1 MVKEIEATVLASG
14 CVKLT
19 VKVSLPET
27 LAAVLLNAGSAA
39 EAVTINSEHSILIAS
54 IKDSILFAAVFIVIP
69 PILLHQT
76 LNFCLR
82 YIDLPVKHH
91 FHQ

>member
-19 VKVSLPET
+19 VNVSLPET

-39 EAVTINSEHSILIAS
+39 ETVTTSSEHSMLMVS
-54 IKDSILFAAVFIVIP
+54 IHDNNLLDSFFILF
-69 PILLHQT
+69 LL
-76 LNFCLR
+76 FYC
-82 YIDLPVKHH
+82 IKH
-91 FHQ
+91 